1 MSKRISFKEF
11 SKIVNWDEY
20 YPMAYDSPN
29 NRFNYTGGEMTEELM
44 DIFYHADLNDS
55 LYVEHM
61 SNANDEVIKVMKD
74 DCLEEFKPCDDVVD
88 DGYERLKE
96 DFDNKNGII
105 VTAKT
110 DDGVLYILFLG
121 ESDDKHNK
129 QTIVVNGQ
137 KINYEIG
144 HSVQE
149 WNELFGNNENLWDI
163 SIDDFITGAVESN
176 EDMIY
181 WYINGR
187 LYETE

>member
-1 MSKRISFKEF
+1 MSKKLNFKEF
-11 SKIVNWDEY
+11 SKMVKWDEY
-20 YPMAYDSPN
+20 YPIVCDCPN
-29 NRFNYTGGEMTEELM
+29 YRFHYTGCEMTEELM
-44 DIFYHADLNDS
+44 DIFYHAGLNDS
-55 LYVEHM
+55 LYIEPM
-61 SNANDEVIKVMKD
+61 GNANDEVVKVMKD
-74 DCLEEFKPCDDVVD
+74 NCLEEFKPCDDVAD

-96 DFDNKNGII
+96 SFDNNDGMI
-105 VTAKT
+105 VIANT
-110 DDGVLYILFLG
+110 DDVTIYILFFG
-121 ESDDKHNK
+121 ETDDKHNK

-163 SIDDFITGAVESN
+163 SIDDFINGAVESN